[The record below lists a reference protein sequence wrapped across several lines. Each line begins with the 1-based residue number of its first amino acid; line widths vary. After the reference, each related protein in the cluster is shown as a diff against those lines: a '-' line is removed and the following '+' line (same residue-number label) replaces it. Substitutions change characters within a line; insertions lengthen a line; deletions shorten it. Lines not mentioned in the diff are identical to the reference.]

1 MSSPRRARLLF
12 GLAALAMGAW
22 LVFLAVMA
30 YRY

>member
-1 MSSPRRARLLF
+1 MHPARAKLLF
-12 GLAALAMGAW
+12 GLAACAMLAW